1 MAQKSTSISA
11 RAYIVRRYVPREIAP
26 TIKRMLEHM
35 PVVVVTG
42 MRQVGKT
49 TMLVNDPL
57 FDDRD
62 YISLDDTAVQLGV
75 KENPDEL
82 LSSYKRVTIDEA
94 QKDKDLFRAVKR
106 VVHADK
112 SRGRFILSGSST
124 LPLREATAES
134 LAGDAIYLQM
144 GPLTRRE
151 VSRITDRPPFL
162 PDFIKKPRRLPAK
175 AVTPISAA
183 EVTLGGMPGVV
194 LPSREAGRVWLAGY
208 EQTYLERDI
217 LYLKRIESLSGFK
230 ALLSL
235 LATRT
240 AQILNVD
247 QLARDLGNLSRN
259 TVERYIDLL
268 EQLFVVHQIQAYSRN
283 VRVRVRKHP
292 KVMLAD
298 SGIACYL
305 AGVRDASS
313 HPLKGFMYE
322 TYVYQNLAGI
332 LQAHAPDWNIYYW
345 RVDNKKEVDF
355 VVDTKEQAVGIEVK
369 ASEIVRAEDTVS
381 LRAFKESAAD
391 CRLCILAYNGHEVV
405 NLGEGIWAV
414 PLGLL
419 LS

>member
-1 MAQKSTSISA
+1 MAQKTASISS

-26 TIKRMLEHM
+26 TLKRMLGHM
-35 PVVVVTG
+35 PVVVLTG

-57 FDDRD
+57 FQDRD
-62 YISLDDTAVQLGV
+62 YISLDETPIQLAV
-75 KENPDEL
+75 KENPDAL
-82 LSSYKRVTIDEA
+82 LSSYERVTIDEA
-94 QKDKDLFRAVKR
+94 QKDKGLFPVVRR
-106 VVHADK
+106 VVHVDK
-112 SRGRFILSGSST
+112 TRGRFLLSGSSS
-124 LPLREATAES
+124 LPLKEATAES
-134 LAGDAIYLQM
+134 LAGDAVYLQM

-151 VSRITDRPPFL
+151 VARITEQPPFL
-162 PDFIKKPRRLPAK
+162 PDFIKRPRRA
-175 AVTPISAA
+175 ATDTVTPISAT
-183 EVTLGGMPGVV
+183 EVMRGGMPGVV
-194 LPSREAGRVWLAGY
+194 LPGWEAGQVWLASY

-247 QLARDLGNLSRN
+247 QLARDLGGLSRN
-259 TVERYIDLL
+259 TVNRYVDLL
-268 EQLFVVHQIQAYSRN
+268 EQLFVVHQVQPYSRN
-283 VRVRVRKHP
+283 VRVRTRKHP

-305 AGVRDASS
+305 AGVQDVSS

-332 LQAHAPDWNIYYW
+332 LQAHAPAWDIYYW
-345 RVDNKKEVDF
+345 RVDQKEVDF

-369 ASEIVRAEDTVS
+369 ASEVLRAEDIKSV
-381 LRAFKESAAD
+381 RAFKESTAD
-391 CRLCILAYNGHEVV
+391 CRLCILAYNGLEVV